1 MQGII
6 GLTTQKGFMIF
17 YHLSG
22 IIFLKKS
29 ERERHKMS
37 YYDFGEILRS
47 LRKQSG
53 LTQSELGRRV
63 GLSKAVVSKY
73 ENGMGYPTFDTLIR
87 IARIFS
93 VTTDYLLGV
102 ESGNILDVS
111 GLSDSQLEAVQ
122 RTVNEFKKVNEK
134 KH

>member
-1 MQGII
+1 
-6 GLTTQKGFMIF
+6 
-17 YHLSG
+17 
-22 IIFLKKS
+22 
-29 ERERHKMS
+29 MS

-87 IARIFS
+87 IAKFFC
-93 VTTDYLLGV
+93 VTTDYMLGV
-102 ESGNILDVS
+102 ENGSALDVS
-111 GLSDSQLEAVQ
+111 GLTESQRASVQ
-122 RTVNEFKKVNEK
+122 RIVSEFEKMNKK
-134 KH
+134 

>member
-1 MQGII
+1 
-6 GLTTQKGFMIF
+6 
-17 YHLSG
+17 
-22 IIFLKKS
+22 
-29 ERERHKMS
+29 MS